1 MTAMKR
7 LSLLVIIGAVVA
19 SGVDLAGAKATRL
32 ASWEFDRVWPSAL
45 RFLRVD
51 EGYTLIER
59 DAEAGYVL
67 FEIERNGKTYR
78 GSLELVRTRDY
89 AERDAVR
96 LILKITDR
104 PIYEEDG
111 LLERLLEKLRT
122 ELGQP
127 VDPPKPEP
135 PPEKNKKK
143 EKA

>member
-1 MTAMKR
+1 MTTLHR
-7 LSLLVIIGAVVA
+7 LSLLVIIGAVAA
-19 SGVDLAGAKATRL
+19 SGAELAGAKATRL
-32 ASWEFDRVWPSAL
+32 ASWEFSRVWPTAV

-51 EGYTLIER
+51 EGFALVEK

-67 FEIERNGKTYR
+67 FEVQRNDQTYR
-78 GSLELVRTRDY
+78 GSLELVRIKDY

-111 LLERLLEKLRT
+111 VLERLLDKLRS

-127 VDPPKPEP
+127 VDPPEPEPEP
-135 PPEKNKKK
+135 PPEKKKD
-143 EKA
+143 KA